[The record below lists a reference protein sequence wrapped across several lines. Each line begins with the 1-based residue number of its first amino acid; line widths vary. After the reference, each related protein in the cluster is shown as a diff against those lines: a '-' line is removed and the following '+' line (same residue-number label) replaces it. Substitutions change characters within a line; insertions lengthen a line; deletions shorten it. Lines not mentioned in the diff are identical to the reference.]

1 MKISESAKRVKKF
14 LAREGFKRVSV
25 ECGAILVYDE
35 GGHVYS
41 LVEWEISQTSD
52 NLRIKVCSLYDMA
65 NNYAQVK
72 ALHGRII

>member
-14 LAREGFKRVSV
+14 LAREGLKRVSV
-25 ECGAILVYDE
+25 ECGAIRVYDE

>member
-25 ECGAILVYDE
+25 ECGAIRVYDE

-52 NLRIKVCSLYDMA
+52 NLRVKVCSLYDMA

>member
-1 MKISESAKRVKKF
+1 MKISESAKRVKKL

-25 ECGAILVYDE
+25 ECGAIRVYDE

>member
-1 MKISESAKRVKKF
+1 MKISESARRVKKF
-14 LAREGFKRVSV
+14 LARERFKRVIV
-25 ECGAILVYDE
+25 ECGAIRVYDE
-35 GGHVYS
+35 GGHVFS

-72 ALHGRII
+72 ELNGRVI